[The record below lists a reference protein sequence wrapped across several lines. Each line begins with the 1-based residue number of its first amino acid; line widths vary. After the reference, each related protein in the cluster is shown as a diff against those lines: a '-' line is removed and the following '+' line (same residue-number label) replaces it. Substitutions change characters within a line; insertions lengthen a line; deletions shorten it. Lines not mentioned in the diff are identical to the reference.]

1 MSMDELKLKGRKAF
15 IEKKFEIAAHL
26 YGEAIDLDS
35 TDAVLFSNR
44 AQCYINLKKWKLALK
59 DCNDGLD
66 RNPTSNIKEKL
77 LYRKALAAKGLN
89 QLSLAAASLEQVL
102 KVSPS
107 NQAARAELKA
117 VNSILD
123 EAEVQASKKM
133 KPSANGSQIPIEVVD
148 SLPEEYAKIVNPSI
162 VPQPKQP
169 ENPDLVEK
177 LSDELF
183 LDRPV
188 KQQPRQPEQ
197 QPTQLES
204 THPFGER
211 PAMLKLKILD
221 QLLPD
226 VRARALKPILELSKL
241 DILELGDVEPEFLE
255 LFIDAGTHGLLNNM
269 VTPSQLLERLQAVM
283 SLARYQIALHM
294 CSTLKIN
301 ELLKIVES
309 SLPELLLDFTKILS

>member
-1 MSMDELKLKGRKAF
+1 MDEIKQKGRKAF
-15 IEKKFEIAAHL
+15 IEKKFDIAAHL

-77 LYRKALAAKGLN
+77 LFRKALAAKGLN

-107 NQAARAELKA
+107 NQAAKAELKA
-117 VNSILD
+117 VNLILD
-123 EAEVQASKKM
+123 DAELQASKKM

-148 SLPEEYAKIVNPSI
+148 SLPEEFAKIVNPPI
-162 VPQPKQP
+162 PQPEQP
-169 ENPDLVEK
+169 KNPDLVEK
-177 LSDELF
+177 LSEELF
-183 LDRPV
+183 LDRPS
-188 KQQPRQPEQ
+188 KQQPSEQEQ
-197 QPTQLES
+197 QPSQQES
-204 THPFGER
+204 SHPFGER

-221 QLLPD
+221 QLLPE
-226 VRARALKPILELSKL
+226 VKARAFKPILELSKL

-255 LFIDAGTHGLLNNM
+255 LFIDAGAYGLLNNL
-269 VTPSQLLERLQAVM
+269 VTPSQLLERVQAVL
-283 SLARYQIALHM
+283 SLARYQIALRM
-294 CSTLKIN
+294 CSRLKITA
-301 ELLKIVES
+301 LLKIVES
-309 SLPELLLDFTKILS
+309 SQPELLREFTKILS